1 MTHYGKLSALNDK
14 SRVLLKTLVEHYI
27 QEGQPIASK
36 TLADSASVSVSSA
49 TVRNIVSD
57 LEDLSYVS
65 SPHRPAGRVPTN
77 QGYRF
82 LVDTLVKVDPL
93 DTYDLA
99 GLNKSLDPDMTSQ
112 ELIGLV
118 I

>member
-1 MTHYGKLSALNDK
+1 M
-14 SRVLLKTLVEHYI
+14 
-27 QEGQPIASK
+27 
-36 TLADSASVSVSSA
+36 
-49 TVRNIVSD
+49 SD

-65 SPHRPAGRVPTN
+65 SPHTPAGRVPTN

-112 ELIGLV
+112 DLLESASDSCPNLPVWRAWLRYRKV
-118 I
+118 SR